1 MKHDE
6 HKHQCAFVR
15 YIRMKYKDVLF
26 SASVAGSV
34 QMSVQQ
40 WKRATD
46 SGYTKGFPDI
56 VIYEPCGGY
65 HGMAIEMKR
74 KGGSVRSEQKN
85 VLKMMCER
93 GYCAVVC
100 YGADEA
106 IDALDKYMAGKIK
119 TATKAE
125 E

>member
-15 YIRMKYKDVLF
+15 YIRLRYKDVLF

-40 WKRATD
+40 WRRATEA
-46 SGYTKGFPDI
+46 GYTKGFPDI
-56 VIYEPCGGY
+56 VVYEPRGSF

-74 KGGSVRSEQKN
+74 KGGRVQPEQEK
-85 VLKMMCER
+85 VLDMMRQR
-93 GYCAVVC
+93 GYDAVVC

-106 IDALDKYMAGKIK
+106 IEAFDEYMKGV
-119 TATKAE
+119 AT
-125 E
+125 